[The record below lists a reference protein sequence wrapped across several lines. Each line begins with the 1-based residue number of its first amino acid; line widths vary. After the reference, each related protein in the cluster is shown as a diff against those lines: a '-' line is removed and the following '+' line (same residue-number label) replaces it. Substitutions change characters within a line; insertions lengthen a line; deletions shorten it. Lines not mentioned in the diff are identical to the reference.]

1 MELVQT
7 IVAMYENYGIE
18 TEVIVAS
25 VRNPLHVVDAALT
38 GAHIATIP
46 YKTFMQMLHHPLTDI
61 GMQKFLDD
69 WAKVPK

>member
-1 MELVQT
+1 
-7 IVAMYENYGIE
+7 MYENYGYE

-25 VRNPLHVVDAALT
+25 VRNPLHVVDAALV

-46 YKTFMQMLHHPLTDI
+46 YKTFHQMLAHPLTDI
-61 GMQKFLDD
+61 GIQKFLDD